1 MERTGGKKERN
12 DEKEEEEGSKD
23 GTQSERK
30 HRGMHFARVYVRI
43 CMDADVYRCIPTCV
57 GNIRRQKL
65 CVGRIQCKRKDE
77 EYDEDDGRVQGGRGG
92 RKAGRDT
99 ETEGGRKRRRARK
112 RRGEATAIPDFH
124 FN

>member
-1 MERTGGKKERN
+1 MKRRRRRRK
-12 DEKEEEEGSKD
+12 GSKD

-43 CMDADVYRCIPTCV
+43 CMYADVYRCIIPTCV

-65 CVGRIQCKRKDE
+65 CVERIQCKRKDE
-77 EYDEDDGRVQGGRGG
+77 EYDEDDGRVQGGGG
-92 RKAGRDT
+92 GKKGRERHR
-99 ETEGGRKRRRARK
+99 ETEGGRERKRRRARK